1 MSEEIENRESRGE
14 QKPSDVVVF
23 SPEVLAMADRRRR
36 QKAEEL
42 ETCRQAAED
51 GDSQAQVQ
59 MGLHYIYGTHG
70 VERDGK
76 KAFEWFSQTASD
88 DPVGRYWLGVCY
100 DNGTGVERDGDR
112 AFELFKES
120 ADMGYAPA
128 QCDLGV
134 CYETGQG
141 TEPDLDMAI
150 ELYKQSA
157 EQDYPM
163 AKCNLGALYYFA
175 AGVERDYDKAARYF
189 TEAAEQRLPR
199 AQHLL
204 GRATSSA
211 TASRRIRTRR
221 RSCMRRRAAAAAPT
235 ACARWAFSATSA
247 KARRRTTSAQ
257 RSSSARLPTWGFRA
271 RGTSSARAM
280 RRRLRRGGKRRAGVQ
295 VLPLRGGG
303 RLPGCA
309 LSGGALLYIRARH
322 GARLQQG
329 VFLLPPCRRPRPRGR
344 NLLTGALL

>member
-189 TEAAEQRLPR
+189 R
-199 AQHLL
+199 
-204 GRATSSA
+204 G
-211 TASRRIRTRR
+211 
-221 RSCMRRRAAAAAPT
+221 RRAAPAPRAAP
-235 ACARWAFSATSA
+235 AGPVLRVRQ
-247 KARRRTTSAQ
+247 RRRGESAQ
-257 RSSSARLPTWGFRA
+257 
-271 RGTSSARAM
+271 
-280 RRRLRRGGKRRAGVQ
+280 
-295 VLPLRGGG
+295 
-303 RLPGCA
+303 
-309 LSGGALLYIRARH
+309 GGAA
-322 GARLQQG
+322 
-329 VFLLPPCRRPRPRGR
+329 V
-344 NLLTGALL
+344 

>member
-199 AQHLL
+199 AQQHPVIPLL
-204 GRATSSA
+204 NQP
-211 TASRRIRTRR
+211 
-221 RSCMRRRAAAAAPT
+221 RAAQGVKQQVTLLVRAGGRKMPLRQILPRLGAYIRLPH
-235 ACARWAFSATSA
+235 RGR
-247 KARRRTTSAQ
+247 ARRRPQPDT
-257 RSSSARLPTWGFRA
+257 FRQDIH
-271 RGTSSARAM
+271 RVGQH
-280 RRRLRRGGKRRAGVQ
+280 VH
-295 VLPLRGGG
+295 P
-303 RLPGCA
+303 PH
-309 LSGGALLYIRARH
+309 ALLSILYTKF
-322 GARLQQG
+322 RLIS
-329 VFLLPPCRRPRPRGR
+329 
-344 NLLTGALL
+344 TGSAFFAK